1 MEIYN
6 RSFDRNSLRSC
17 RGTDRLP
24 KRRCALDATCSR
36 DGRNFRAKLHG
47 DLTISRAL
55 DYQTAFEQLRKE
67 KTAGKVYFQ
76 LTDGSSIANII
87 DMNIMPN
94 STLIVFRFNSSQGVR
109 FQVVKV
115 EDILNIYY

>member
-1 MEIYN
+1 MWKYTIALLIATTSAHAAVQTVSPKDAAPSMPTPVMEGASVQNYMM
-6 RSFDRNSLRSC
+6 
-17 RGTDRLP
+17 
-24 KRRCALDATCSR
+24 
-36 DGRNFRAKLHG
+36 
-47 DLTISRAL
+47 ISPSARAL

-76 LTDGSSIANII
+76 LVDGSSIANII